1 MCSIGSKSPKGAKI
15 CEVCPAC
22 THEVRKRT
30 ECMKCPLGFYSKE
43 GWNVCPICEK

>member
-30 ECMKCPLGFYSKE
+30 ECMKCPLGPKKVGMYAYL
-43 GWNVCPICEK
+43 